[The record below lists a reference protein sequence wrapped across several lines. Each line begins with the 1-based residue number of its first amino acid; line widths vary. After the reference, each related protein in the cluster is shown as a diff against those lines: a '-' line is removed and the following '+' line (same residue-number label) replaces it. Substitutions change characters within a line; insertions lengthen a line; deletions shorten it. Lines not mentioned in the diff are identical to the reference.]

1 MNAMTEISRA
11 PSKTA
16 QRYTPINVDI
26 GNALHS
32 IPQVQGCQ
40 SSCRGQTQTPRKQ
53 SPDIIFTE
61 NIDLSKDS
69 NPFKILKQ

>member
-32 IPQVQGCQ
+32 IP
-40 SSCRGQTQTPRKQ
+40 
-53 SPDIIFTE
+53 
-61 NIDLSKDS
+61 
-69 NPFKILKQ
+69 